1 MDILAIPF
9 HKYLN
14 ISEHVG
20 NDYIFELKER
30 PEYLNHLQTI
40 HACVQL
46 TLAEASSGEFLL
58 QEFKEF
64 EAEVIPVIRRTE
76 VKYHRP
82 ANGTLYS
89 RASLQSS
96 SKAELVDELMN
107 KSRAIVQIKVE
118 IFDKS
123 KKKVLTA
130 VFDWF
135 LKRIDN
141 ETTL

>member
-14 ISEHVG
+14 IEKHPG
-20 NDYIFELKER
+20 DEYIFEAREK
-30 PEYLNHLQTI
+30 PEHLNHLGTI

-46 TLAEASSGEFLL
+46 SLAEASSGEYLL
-58 QEFKEF
+58 LEFG
-64 EAEVIPVIRRTE
+64 ALRDEVIPLIRKTE

-89 RASLQSS
+89 RASFPSLN
-96 SKAELVDELMN
+96 KEEVLDEL
-107 KSRAIVQIKVE
+107 KSRGRSVIQIKVE
-118 IFDKS
+118 IYDS
-123 KKKVLTA
+123 SSRKVLTA

-135 LKRIDN
+135 LKKK
-141 ETTL
+141 

>member
-1 MDILAIPF
+1 MDILAVPF
-9 HKYLN
+9 HQYLN
-14 ISEHVG
+14 IETHSED
-20 NDYIFELKER
+20 DYIFELKER

-58 QEFKEF
+58 QAFREF
-64 EAEVIPVIRRTE
+64 EAKVIPVIRRTE

-96 SKAELVDELMN
+96 GKAELEDELMN

-118 IFDKS
+118 LFDRS

-130 VFDWF
+130 IFDWF
-135 LKRIDN
+135 LKMR
-141 ETTL
+141 

>member
-1 MDILAIPF
+1 MDILSIPF
-9 HKYLN
+9 HQYLN
-14 ISEHVG
+14 IETHDG
-20 NDYIFELKER
+20 DGYIFELQER
-30 PEYLNHLQTI
+30 PEYLNHLQTL

-64 EAEVIPVIRRTE
+64 EADVIPVIRRTE

-96 SKAELVDELMN
+96 GKAELVDELMN
-107 KSRAIVQIKVE
+107 KDRAIIQIKVE
-118 IFDKS
+118 IFDNS

-130 VFDWF
+130 IFDWF

-141 ETTL
+141 EK

>member
-1 MDILAIPF
+1 MDILAVPF
-9 HKYLN
+9 HQYLN
-14 ISEHVG
+14 IEAHTG
-20 NDYIFELKER
+20 DDYIFELEER
-30 PEYLNHLQTI
+30 PEYLNHLHTI

-58 QEFKEF
+58 REFKEF

-96 SKAELVDELMN
+96 SNAEVVDVLVN
-107 KSRAIVQIKVE
+107 TSRAIVQIKVE
-118 IFDKS
+118 IFDWS

-135 LKRIDN
+135 LKMK
-141 ETTL
+141 

>member
-1 MDILAIPF
+1 MDILAVPF

-14 ISEHVG
+14 IETHSG
-20 NDYIFELKER
+20 ADYIFELKEK
-30 PEYLNHLQTI
+30 PEFLNHLQTI

-46 TLAEASSGEFLL
+46 SLAEASSGEFLL

-64 EAEVIPVIRRTE
+64 EDEVIPVIRRTE

-89 RASLQSS
+89 RAFLQSS
-96 SKAELVDELMN
+96 RKAELVDELMN
-107 KSRAIVQIKVE
+107 KGRTVIQIKVE
-118 IFDKS
+118 IFDRS

-130 VFDWF
+130 IFDWF
-135 LKRIDN
+135 LKRIQ
-141 ETTL
+141 TP

>member
-14 ISEHVG
+14 IEKYSG
-20 NDYIFELKER
+20 DDYIFEAKER
-30 PEYLNHLQTI
+30 PEHLNHLGTI

-46 TLAEASSGEFLL
+46 SLAEASSGEYLL
-58 QEFKEF
+58 QEFGEHRD
-64 EAEVIPVIRRTE
+64 EVIPLIRKTE

-89 RASLQSS
+89 RASFPSLN
-96 SKAELVDELMN
+96 KAEVLDELM
-107 KSRAIVQIKVE
+107 SRNRSVIQIKVE
-118 IFDKS
+118 IYDS
-123 KKKVLTA
+123 NSRKVLTA

-135 LKRIDN
+135 LKKK
-141 ETTL
+141 

>member
-14 ISEHVG
+14 IEKHPG
-20 NDYIFELKER
+20 DEYIFEAREK
-30 PEYLNHLQTI
+30 PEHLNHLGTI

-46 TLAEASSGEFLL
+46 SLAEASSGEYLL
-58 QEFKEF
+58 LEFG
-64 EAEVIPVIRRTE
+64 ALRDEVIPLIRKTE

-89 RASLQSS
+89 RASFPSLN
-96 SKAELVDELMN
+96 KEEVLNEL
-107 KSRAIVQIKVE
+107 KSRGRSVIQIKVE
-118 IFDKS
+118 IFDS
-123 KKKVLTA
+123 SSRKVLTA

-135 LKRIDN
+135 LKKK
-141 ETTL
+141 